1 MTERRETGPLHKAS
15 LSLLLVFLLSGCQD
29 SPATSELS
37 IRILD
42 ASSERATPAIV
53 AIVSLQDGSLRLPP
67 DGRRYEGDG
76 SVIADFQRGI
86 EFDPDPNWIGPV
98 RRMQGMGKNR
108 HRSFMYGPKD
118 SLPYWKEKF
127 SYSTSGDFSIRLEPG
142 RYRLSVA
149 RGNEYI
155 PIREEFEVPAEP
167 TRLEKTVL
175 LERWTDQ
182 AALGWYSG
190 DVHVHHPT
198 TQPEFI
204 QFLLHYAL
212 AEDVHLSNVLTIGRP
227 NSVQMPQALFETPE
241 CDESGQYCLVSG
253 QEDPRSFFG
262 HVTGLRIAA
271 PARFPEQYDLYDVTL
286 EDIRRQNGLVGIAH
300 FAFNGGGS
308 AGHARQYWR
317 YWYLTRGLVDFVEL
331 LQYRWLN
338 TSDFYD
344 YLDMGIPLTAAA
356 GSDLPWG
363 STLGE
368 ARTYVH
374 IDGAFG
380 VAEWFAG
387 LEAGRTFISNGP
399 VLAFRADGELPG
411 SEIRVEP
418 GHRARIE
425 LSVTGHAGIGLPRSL
440 RLIGSEG
447 LLGDFLPNPASP
459 EQITATADL
468 ELERSQWIVA
478 SAECYNGA
486 VAHSSPIYFVVG
498 DEPFV
503 PPRRAR
509 AVIDQHLASLE
520 ALKTEVE
527 SWPDHEHAEEILS
540 QIEETRDFYRAQRA
554 RIKPAESR

>member
-1 MTERRETGPLHKAS
+1 M
-15 LSLLLVFLLSGCQD
+15 
-29 SPATSELS
+29 
-37 IRILD
+37 
-42 ASSERATPAIV
+42 V

-76 SVIADFQRGI
+76 SVIADFHRGI

-118 SLPYWKEKF
+118 SLPYWKEMF
-127 SYSTSGDFSIRLEPG
+127 SHSTSGDFSIRLEPG

-155 PIREEFEVPAEP
+155 PIREEFEVPDEP
-167 TRLEKTVL
+167 AALEKTVS
-175 LERWTDQ
+175 LERWTNQ

-198 TQPEFI
+198 TQPGFLE
-204 QFLLHYAL
+204 FLLHYAI

-227 NSVQMPQALFETPE
+227 HTVQMPQELFQGPI
-241 CDESGQYCLVSG
+241 CDESGEYCLISG

-262 HVTGLRIAA
+262 HITGLRIAE
-271 PARFPEQYDLYDVTL
+271 PSRFPERYDLYDVTL
-286 EDIRRQNGLVGIAH
+286 EGIREQGGLVGIAH

-308 AGHARQYWR
+308 TGNARQYWR

-344 YLDMGIPLTAAA
+344 YLDMGIPMTAAA

-374 IDGAFG
+374 IDGEFD
-380 VAEWFAG
+380 VQEWFAG
-387 LEAGRTFISNGP
+387 LQAGRTFISNGP
-399 VLAFRADGELPG
+399 VLAFSADGRLPG

-425 LSVTGHAGIGLPRSL
+425 VAVTGHPEIGLPRSL

-447 LLGDFLPNPASP
+447 LLGDFLPDPDSP
-459 EQITATADL
+459 GQIETTTDL
-468 ELERSQWIVA
+468 LLERSQWVVA

-503 PPRRAR
+503 PPDRAR
-509 AVIDQHLASLE
+509 GVIDAHLASLA

-527 SWPDHEHAEEILS
+527 SWPDQEHTEEILL
-540 QIEETRDFYRAQRA
+540 QVEEARDFYRGQRQ
-554 RIKPAESR
+554 RIRTDENR